1 MFWKMKGIDEK
12 RVAAIDNTDL
22 ITYGDVKRHIEE
34 IQSITAERNVVLILS
49 DNSVGSY
56 LGYICFLYMNC
67 AVILLENTVKEEFCK
82 AMIEKYR
89 PKFIWAQEKWR
100 KLLDFPDLY
109 KKYGFY
115 LLSTGHELSLIHI

>member
-89 PKFIWAQEKWR
+89 PKKSFSII
-100 KLLDFPDLY
+100 LLFVSNTVAPFD
-109 KKYGFY
+109 
-115 LLSTGHELSLIHI
+115 IHILMNDNV